1 MLIFLLPR
9 SGQRVSNAAARVRTL
24 LRYVACSIISTVCV
38 WEKKNMLRYL
48 VKWEGSCLLADTD
61 REIGGWKQ
69 TDTHVHTHTQGG
81 GGGNLV
87 PAYTAAIFLR
97 RGKTIS
103 HTDLSCSV
111 SDRKASL
118 SLIYQGQ
125 LVWPRTNSMLFH
137 PAAPCWRTQHLAG
150 SLEGWL
156 TDPPASNGLIINVL
170 LYHNELIRRAKT

>member
-81 GGGNLV
+81 GGGQSCPSLHCSH
-87 PAYTAAIFLR
+87 
-97 RGKTIS
+97 IS
-103 HTDLSCSV
+103 EK
-111 SDRKASL
+111 RKNYFTHRLIMLCVRQKSL
-118 SLIYQGQ
+118 SESNLSRSAR
-125 LVWPRTNSMLFH
+125 V
-137 PAAPCWRTQHLAG
+137 APDKQHAVPSRC
-150 SLEGWL
+150 SLLENTTSGWL
-156 TDPPASNGLIINVL
+156 TGGMAD
-170 LYHNELIRRAKT
+170 